1 MRFRSKYFSIRD
13 FPLNSTQSS
22 DLHDAALL
30 FILRFPSAG
39 WPEIDKWREIPAQ
52 LSRFSS
58 IFTRNPFEI
67 SVCTTPTSHPP
78 RAQSYDDSIE
88 MI

>member
-39 WPEIDKWREIPAQ
+39 WLEIDKRREIPAQ
-52 LSRFSS
+52 SSRFSS
-58 IFTRNPFEI
+58 ISTRNLFEI
-67 SVCTTPTSHPP
+67 LTRSTPTSHPP